1 MTRCICTDCSDLWF
15 VLNRTKQQ
23 HPQAS
28 HASQTTKTKQKQTKQ
43 QQKKKKKKETNHISV
58 STILKVTEIS
68 VKSPL
73 LSLGNSQYQRWR
85 VHLSHQHRP
94 RHKGRSQST
103 TAVFDGDVRR
113 SKHRRRNNVPT
124 RSLLRL
130 CNYALSCGGTFLP
143 GPCQYSGSREAERDN
158 ITPNWETAEE

>member
-1 MTRCICTDCSDLWF
+1 MVCTESHQTATSSGF
-15 VLNRTKQQ
+15 SRESNNKNKTKTNKTTTKQ
-23 HPQAS
+23 
-28 HASQTTKTKQKQTKQ
+28 
-43 QQKKKKKKETNHISV
+43 KKKKETNHISV